1 MSAGRGLE
9 PRATRDCT
17 ARARPA
23 RSPPLR
29 PPVLE
34 PGFDLRVSHFERLGQ
49 GGAFGRGQV
58 LLAVEALL
66 QLADLQACER
76 RARLLLLGGCPVLI
90 GVTYTACYS
99 EG

>member
-1 MSAGRGLE
+1 MVPT
-9 PRATRDCT
+9 PRQLS
-17 ARARPA
+17 
-23 RSPPLR
+23 SPPLC

-34 PGFDLRVSHFERLGQ
+34 PGFDLRVGHFESLGQ
-49 GGAFGRGQV
+49 GGALGRGQV

-66 QLADLQACER
+66 QLADLQAREG
-76 RARLLLLGGCPVLI
+76 RARLLLLGGRPILI

>member
-1 MSAGRGLE
+1 MSAPGETPGAE
-9 PRATRDCT
+9 DCPPR
-17 ARARPA
+17 A

-34 PGFDLRVSHFERLGQ
+34 PGFDLRVGHFERLGQ
-49 GGAFGRGQV
+49 GGALGRGQV
-58 LLAVEALL
+58 LLPVEALL
-66 QLADLQACER
+66 QLADLQAREG
-76 RARLLLLGGCPVLI
+76 RARLLLLGGRPVLI